1 MTMICQVC
9 RDAADSGKH
18 GYFHHNDC
26 KSLELV
32 TIDCMPRWVLVN
44 PTMCDCQHK
53 EPVGR

>member
-1 MTMICQVC
+1 MTICQVC

-44 PTMCDCQHK
+44 PTLCDCQHK